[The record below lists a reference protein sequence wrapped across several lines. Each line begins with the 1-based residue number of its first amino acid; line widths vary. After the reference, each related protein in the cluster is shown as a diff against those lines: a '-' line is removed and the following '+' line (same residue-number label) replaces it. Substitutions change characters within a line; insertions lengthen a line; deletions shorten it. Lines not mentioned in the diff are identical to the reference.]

1 MKLMTKA
8 CEKCGNVIEEGQL
21 VCENCSEQ
29 ANIDAL
35 IMAKPDSTLDHID
48 VVYNNLTDKEK
59 IGAAVKMADQLDDFV
74 TSHKAG
80 GSFENSSEVIE
91 RKLKLE
97 TEKKNREK
105 KELRNWIIAI
115 SLVILTGVLIII
127 ASKDYFSRIE
137 SSCEPEY
144 FDGWVYYANTGDN
157 NKLYKVKMDGS
168 EKTLLNN
175 LSVDNFKIYQN
186 NNGKTEILFSAPGFG
201 IYKLNEGGG
210 SELLIQS
217 GARYIYP
224 LAIGF
229 YYIPDFNGERILS
242 FYDFEKKTSEKLS
255 SIYSDNL
262 IYTAYGILLRD
273 LGKENYI
280 WLNSNGKDIKKLNRK
295 ILKFELDKNK
305 LFYIDVE
312 QANNLY
318 SLDYVQDSQLDNKNA
333 KLIVKDECINLKTS
347 DGWIYYT
354 TAKNGSIY
362 RVREDGTKN
371 VMLIVDKVEN
381 FAVNNGKLIGFIKNK
396 LVIFDL
402 ETKALI
408 KID

>member
-1 MKLMTKA
+1 MKPMTKV
-8 CEKCGNVIEEGQL
+8 CEKCGNVLEDGQL

-29 ANIDAL
+29 ANVDAL
-35 IMAKPDSTLDHID
+35 IMAKPDSTSDHID

-59 IGAAVKMADQLDDFV
+59 IGAAIKMADQLDDFV

-80 GSFENSSEVIE
+80 GSFENSSEEIE
-91 RKLKLE
+91 RKLKSE

-115 SLVILTGVLIII
+115 SLVILTGILIII

-168 EKTLLNN
+168 EKTILNN
-175 LSVDNFKIYQN
+175 LSIDNFKIYQN
-186 NNGKTEILFSAPGFG
+186 NNGKIEILFSAPGFG

-224 LAIGF
+224 VSIGF

-255 SIYSDNL
+255 SIYADNM
-262 IYTAYGILLRD
+262 IYTADGILLRD
-273 LGKENYI
+273 KDKENNI
-280 WLNSNGKDIKKLNRK
+280 WLNSNGKDIRKLNRK
-295 ILKFELDKNK
+295 ILKFEFYKNK

-318 SLDYVQDSQLDNKNA
+318 SIDYVKDSQLDYKNA
-333 KLIVKDECINLKTS
+333 KLIVKDKCINLKTS
-347 DGWIYYT
+347 NGWIYYT
-354 TAKNGSIY
+354 TAKNGSLY
-362 RVREDGTKN
+362 RVREDGTKT

-381 FAVNNGKLIGFIKNK
+381 FTVNNGKLIGFIKNK
-396 LVIFDL
+396 LVIFDV

>member
-1 MKLMTKA
+1 MKLMTKV
-8 CEKCGNVIEEGQL
+8 CEKCGNVLEDGQL

-29 ANIDAL
+29 ANVDAL
-35 IMAKPDSTLDHID
+35 IMAKPDSTSDHID

-59 IGAAVKMADQLDDFV
+59 IGAAIKMADQLDDFV

-80 GSFENSSEVIE
+80 GSFENSSEEIE
-91 RKLKLE
+91 RKLKSE

-115 SLVILTGVLIII
+115 SLVILTGILIII

-137 SSCEPEY
+137 SSCEPKY

-168 EKTLLNN
+168 EKTILNN
-175 LSVDNFKIYQN
+175 LSIDNFKIYQN
-186 NNGKTEILFSAPGFG
+186 NNGKIEILFSAPGFG

-224 LAIGF
+224 VSIDF

-255 SIYSDNL
+255 SIYADNM
-262 IYTAYGILLRD
+262 IYTADGILLRD
-273 LGKENYI
+273 KDKENNI
-280 WLNSNGKDIKKLNRK
+280 WLNSNGKDIRKLNRK
-295 ILKFELDKNK
+295 ILKFEFYKNK

-318 SLDYVQDSQLDNKNA
+318 SIDYVKDSQLDYKNA
-333 KLIVKDECINLKTS
+333 KLIVKDKCINLKTS
-347 DGWIYYT
+347 NGWIYYT
-354 TAKNGSIY
+354 TAKNGSLY
-362 RVREDGTKN
+362 RVREDGTKT

-381 FAVNNGKLIGFIKNK
+381 FTVNNGKLIGFIKNK
-396 LVIFDL
+396 LVIFDV

>member
-1 MKLMTKA
+1 MKLMTKV
-8 CEKCGNVIEEGQL
+8 CEKCGNVLEDGQL

-35 IMAKPDSTLDHID
+35 IMAKPNSTSDHID
-48 VVYNNLTDKEK
+48 MVYNNLTDKEK
-59 IGAAVKMADQLDDFV
+59 IGAAVKMADQLDEFV

-80 GSFENSSEVIE
+80 GSFENSSEEIE
-91 RKLKLE
+91 RKLKSE
-97 TEKKNREK
+97 TKKKNRGK

-127 ASKDYFSRIE
+127 ASEDHFSRIE

-144 FDGWVYYANTGDN
+144 FQGWLYYANTGDN

-186 NNGKTEILFSAPGFG
+186 KNGKIEILFSAPGFG

-210 SELLIQS
+210 SELLIES

-224 LAIGF
+224 LSIGF

-255 SIYSDNL
+255 PIYADNM
-262 IYTAYGILLRD
+262 IYTPGGILFRD
-273 LGKENYI
+273 KGKENNI

-295 ILKFELDKNK
+295 ILKFEFGKNK
-305 LFYIDVE
+305 LFFIDVE
-312 QANNLY
+312 QGNNLY
-318 SLDYVQDSQLDNKNA
+318 SIDYVQNRQLDFKDA
-333 KLIVKDECINLKTS
+333 KLIVKDNCISLKTS
-347 DGWIYYT
+347 NGWIYYT

-362 RVREDGTKN
+362 RVREDGSEN

-381 FAVNNGKLIGFIKNK
+381 FTAIDGKLIGFIKNK
-396 LVIFDL
+396 LVIFDV

>member
-1 MKLMTKA
+1 MKLMTKV
-8 CEKCGNVIEEGQL
+8 CEKCGNVLEDGQL

-35 IMAKPDSTLDHID
+35 IMSKPDSTSDHID

-59 IGAAVKMADQLDDFV
+59 IGAAVKMADQLDEFV

-80 GSFENSSEVIE
+80 GSFENSSEEIE
-91 RKLKLE
+91 RKLKSE
-97 TEKKNREK
+97 TEKKKREK

-115 SLVILTGVLIII
+115 SLVILTGILIII

-168 EKTLLNN
+168 KKTLLNN

-186 NNGKTEILFSAPGFG
+186 NIGKIEILFSAPGFG

-210 SELLIQS
+210 SELLIES

-224 LAIGF
+224 VSTGF

-242 FYDFEKKTSEKLS
+242 FYDFGKKTSEKLS
-255 SIYSDNL
+255 SIYADNM
-262 IYTAYGILLRD
+262 IYMTDGILLRD
-273 LGKENYI
+273 KGKENNI
-280 WLNSNGKDIKKLNRK
+280 WLNINGKDIRKLNRK
-295 ILKFELDKNK
+295 ILKFEFDKNK
-305 LFYIDVE
+305 LFFIDVE
-312 QANNLY
+312 QSNNLY
-318 SLDYVQDSQLDNKNA
+318 SLEYFKDSQLDYKNA
-333 KLIVKDECINLKTS
+333 KLIVKDKCINLKTS
-347 DGWIYYT
+347 NGWIYYT
-354 TAKNGSIY
+354 TEKNGSLY
-362 RVREDGTKN
+362 RVREDGTKTI
-371 VMLIVDKVEN
+371 MLIVDKVEN
-381 FAVNNGKLIGFIKNK
+381 FTVNNGKLIGFIKNK
-396 LVIFDL
+396 LVIFDV
-402 ETKALI
+402 ETKALV